1 MRPIEDTDEIPDV
14 SAEEKACELRD
25 EVYRSLEEAART
37 VCTREGTAAPVAILT
52 IVQGTVY
59 MKALGADE
67 DIYAMSIFFSKQVRI
82 KQLRQEL
89 AILEA
94 E

>member
-14 SAEEKACELRD
+14 SAEEKTRELRD

-37 VCTREGTAAPVAILT
+37 VGTREGTAAPVAILT

-67 DIYAMSIFFSKQVRI
+67 EIYAMSIFFSKQVRI

-89 AILEA
+89 ALLEA